1 MVLTVAQPDL
11 SLYQG
16 PADDIYKDGKRVER
30 SIYSRPWI
38 KNPSREIPVTVT
50 LLGKWNFQQDD
61 NIRLIDRTNKTTIIE
76 VRCKDGLSYDIEL
89 NKL

>member
-1 MVLTVAQPDL
+1 
-11 SLYQG
+11 
-16 PADDIYKDGKRVER
+16 
-30 SIYSRPWI
+30 
-38 KNPSREIPVTVT
+38 VT